1 LKDAEKV
8 EKEIEETRESYKAVA
23 TRGSILYFVIANLA
37 GIDPMY

>member
-1 LKDAEKV
+1 MIKSEETK
-8 EKEIEETRESYKAVA
+8 KEIEIAREKYQIIA